1 MAECHTDELA
11 GVARRVS
18 LARFDLALRRTEL
31 PVVICIDVEPDDRT
45 FDPSNPR
52 PWRGFER
59 LVELLPGLHRRLRTA
74 VGTTPALVSRHSPLC
89 ASRISKRS

>member
-1 MAECHTDELA
+1 MSWPASPA
-11 GVARRVS
+11 GSVWRVS
-18 LARFDLALRRTEL
+18 TSRSGVLL